1 MIKIVNVDR
10 KPILFNTDTEEIKGI
25 KCSVRAIDDIFVVPE
40 DAKLHWENK
49 YNGSVEDTDVN
60 KGDIIVTFYNTDLGT
75 DHVVVKSNEWL
86 NAINHYNEIEQK
98 RKESWAKDKCCN
110 GCIDCRNDIPEDTL

>member
-10 KPILFNTDTEEIKGI
+10 RPIMFNTETEQVKGI
-25 KCSVRAIDDIFVVPE
+25 KCNVRAIDDIFVVPE

-49 YNGSVEDTDVN
+49 YNCSVEDTDVK

-98 RKESWAKDKCCN
+98 RKEEWAKDKCCE
-110 GCIDCRNDIPEDTL
+110 GCTKCRNDIPEDTL

>member
-10 KPILFNTDTEEIKGI
+10 KPILFNTETEEIKGI

-86 NAINHYNEIEQK
+86 NAINHYGLKIVEELHQNQWVSFVV
-98 RKESWAKDKCCN
+98 RK
-110 GCIDCRNDIPEDTL
+110 

>member
-10 KPILFNTDTEEIKGI
+10 KPIMFNTETEQIKGI
-25 KCSVRAIDDIFVVPE
+25 KCNVRAIDDIFVVPE

-86 NAINHYNEIEQK
+86 NAINHYNESEQK
-98 RKESWAKDKCCN
+98 RKESWAKDECCN
-110 GCIDCRNDIPEDTL
+110 GCTNCRNNITEDTL